1 MTQDALSPEVQ
12 RLVDAFAEAGFP
24 RMPAAVLVATLTSG
38 TGRATSDELQSALAV
53 SPAAV
58 SGAVRYLQTVGM
70 MRRHRISAADRRYV
84 YELPEH
90 AWYAASVN
98 NQELYD
104 RLAGVA
110 EQVAATLEDPA
121 ARERV
126 LDMAG
131 FFRFVQRRIP
141 ELLDE
146 WNAMRGTTAAAPG
159 SDERG

>member
-1 MTQDALSPEVQ
+1 MIPEAN
-12 RLVDAFAEAGFP
+12 RLVEAFADAGFP
-24 RMPAAVLVATLTSG
+24 RMPAAALVAVLTSE
-38 TGRATSDELQSALAV
+38 SSALTAAELATELDV

-70 MRRHRISAADRRYV
+70 MRRHRAAGDRRYV

-98 NQELYD
+98 NQALYE
-104 RLAGVA
+104 RLATVA
-110 EQVAATLEDPA
+110 ETTAAELTSEA

-141 ELLDE
+141 QLLDE
-146 WNAMRGTTAAAPG
+146 WNAQRG
-159 SDERG
+159 R

>member
-1 MTQDALSPEVQ
+1 MTPEAN
-12 RLVDAFAEAGFP
+12 RLVEAFADAGFP
-24 RMPAAVLVATLTSG
+24 RMPAAALVAVLTSE
-38 TGRATSDELQSALAV
+38 TSALTAAELATALDV

-70 MRRHRISAADRRYV
+70 MTRQRVAGDRRYV

-98 NQELYD
+98 NQALYE
-104 RLAGVA
+104 RLASVA
-110 EQVAATLEDPA
+110 ETTAASLDVEA

-141 ELLDE
+141 DLLDE
-146 WNAMRGTTAAAPG
+146 WNAQR
-159 SDERG
+159 S

>member
-1 MTQDALSPEVQ
+1 MTPESN
-12 RLVDAFAEAGFP
+12 RLVEAFADAGFP
-24 RMPAAVLVATLTSG
+24 RMPAAALVAVLTSE
-38 TGRATSDELQSALAV
+38 SSALTAAELATELDV

-70 MRRHRISAADRRYV
+70 MTRQRAAGDRRYV

-98 NQELYD
+98 NQALYE
-104 RLAGVA
+104 RLASVA
-110 EQVAATLEDPA
+110 ETTADSLDVPA

-141 ELLDE
+141 DLLEE
-146 WNAMRGTTAAAPG
+146 WNAQRP
-159 SDERG
+159 

>member
-1 MTQDALSPEVQ
+1 VTPEAN
-12 RLVDAFAEAGFP
+12 RLVEAFADAGFP
-24 RMPAAVLVATLTSG
+24 RMPAAALVAVLTS
-38 TGRATSDELQSALAV
+38 ASSALTAAELAAALDV

-70 MRRHRISAADRRYV
+70 MTRHRVAGDRRYV

-98 NQELYD
+98 NQALYE
-104 RLAGVA
+104 RLASVA
-110 EQVAATLEDPA
+110 ENTAASLDVPA

-141 ELLDE
+141 DLLDE
-146 WNAMRGTTAAAPG
+146 WNAGR
-159 SDERG
+159 S

>member
-1 MTQDALSPEVQ
+1 VTPEVN
-12 RLVDAFAEAGFP
+12 RLVEAFADAGFP
-24 RMPAAVLVATLTSG
+24 RMPAAALVAVLTSP
-38 TGRATSDELQSALAV
+38 TSAMTAEELASTLEV

-70 MRRHRISAADRRYV
+70 MTRHRSAGDRRYR

-90 AWYAASVN
+90 AWYSGSVN
-98 NQELYD
+98 NQALYD
-104 RLAGVA
+104 RLATVA
-110 EQVAATLEDPA
+110 EAAAQTLDEPA
-121 ARERV
+121 ARDRV

-146 WNAMRGTTAAAPG
+146 WNAQRDDA
-159 SDERG
+159 

>member
-1 MTQDALSPEVQ
+1 MTPEAN
-12 RLVDAFAEAGFP
+12 RLVEAFADAGFP
-24 RMPAAVLVATLTSG
+24 RMPAAALVAVLTSE
-38 TGRATSDELQSALAV
+38 SSALTAAELATALDV

-70 MRRHRISAADRRYV
+70 MTRQRVAGDRRYV

-98 NQELYD
+98 NQALYE
-104 RLAGVA
+104 RLASVA
-110 EQVAATLEDPA
+110 ETTAASLDVPA

-141 ELLDE
+141 DLLDE
-146 WNAMRGTTAAAPG
+146 WNAQR
-159 SDERG
+159 R

>member
-1 MTQDALSPEVQ
+1 MTPEAN
-12 RLVDAFAEAGFP
+12 RLVEAFADAGFP
-24 RMPAAVLVATLTSG
+24 RMPAAALVAVLTSE
-38 TGRATSDELQSALAV
+38 SSALTAAELATELEV

-70 MRRHRISAADRRYV
+70 MTRQRVAGDRRYV

-98 NQELYD
+98 NQALYE
-104 RLAGVA
+104 RLASVA
-110 EQVAATLEDPA
+110 ETTAASLDVPA

-141 ELLDE
+141 DLLNE
-146 WNAMRGTTAAAPG
+146 WNAQR
-159 SDERG
+159 S

>member
-1 MTQDALSPEVQ
+1 MTPEAN
-12 RLVDAFAEAGFP
+12 RLVEAFADAGFP
-24 RMPAAVLVATLTSG
+24 RMPAAALVAVLTSE
-38 TGRATSDELQSALAV
+38 SSALTAAELATELDV

-70 MRRHRISAADRRYV
+70 MTRQRVAGDRRYL

-98 NQELYD
+98 NQALYE
-104 RLAGVA
+104 RLASVA
-110 EQVAATLEDPA
+110 ETTAAALDVPA

-141 ELLDE
+141 DLLDE
-146 WNAMRGTTAAAPG
+146 WNAQRP
-159 SDERG
+159 

>member
-1 MTQDALSPEVQ
+1 MTPEAN
-12 RLVDAFAEAGFP
+12 RLVEAFADAGFP
-24 RMPAAVLVATLTSG
+24 RMPAAALVAVLTSE
-38 TGRATSDELQSALAV
+38 SSALTAAELATELEV

-70 MRRHRISAADRRYV
+70 MTRRRAAGDRRYV

-98 NQELYD
+98 NQALYE
-104 RLAGVA
+104 RLASVA
-110 EQVAATLEDPA
+110 ETAAASLDVPA

-141 ELLDE
+141 DLLDE
-146 WNAMRGTTAAAPG
+146 WNAQR
-159 SDERG
+159 S

>member
-1 MTQDALSPEVQ
+1 MMPEAN
-12 RLVDAFAEAGFP
+12 RLVEAFADAGFP
-24 RMPAAVLVATLTSG
+24 RMPAAALVAVLTSE
-38 TGRATSDELQSALAV
+38 SSALTAAELATELEV

-70 MRRHRISAADRRYV
+70 MTRQRVAGDRRYV

-98 NQELYD
+98 NQALYE
-104 RLAGVA
+104 RLASVA
-110 EQVAATLEDPA
+110 ETTAASLDVPA

-141 ELLDE
+141 DLLDE
-146 WNAMRGTTAAAPG
+146 WNAQR
-159 SDERG
+159 S

>member
-1 MTQDALSPEVQ
+1 MTPEAN
-12 RLVDAFAEAGFP
+12 RLVQAFADAGFP
-24 RMPAAVLVATLTSG
+24 RMPAAALVAVLTSE
-38 TGRATSDELQSALAV
+38 SSALTAAELAAELDV

-70 MRRHRISAADRRYV
+70 MTRHRAAGDRRYV

-98 NQELYD
+98 NQALYE
-104 RLAGVA
+104 RLASVA
-110 EQVAATLEDPA
+110 ETTAASLDVPA
-121 ARERV
+121 ARDRV

-141 ELLDE
+141 DLLDE
-146 WNAMRGTTAAAPG
+146 WNAQR
-159 SDERG
+159 S

>member
-1 MTQDALSPEVQ
+1 MTPEAN
-12 RLVDAFAEAGFP
+12 RLVEAFADAGFP
-24 RMPAAVLVATLTSG
+24 RMPAAALVAVLTSE
-38 TGRATSDELQSALAV
+38 SSALTAAELATELEV

-70 MRRHRISAADRRYV
+70 MTRQRVAGDRRYV

-98 NQELYD
+98 NQALYE
-104 RLAGVA
+104 RLASVA
-110 EQVAATLEDPA
+110 ETTAASLDVPA

-141 ELLDE
+141 DLLDE
-146 WNAMRGTTAAAPG
+146 WNAQR
-159 SDERG
+159 S

>member
-1 MTQDALSPEVQ
+1 MTPAANL
-12 RLVDAFAEAGFP
+12 LVEAFADAGFP
-24 RMPAAVLVATLTSG
+24 RMPAAALVAVLTSR
-38 TGRATSDELQSALAV
+38 TSALTAAEIASDLDV

-70 MRRHRISAADRRYV
+70 MVRHRAAGDRRYV

-98 NQELYD
+98 NQALYE
-104 RLAGVA
+104 RLASIA
-110 EQVAATLEDPA
+110 ETTAASLEEPA
-121 ARERV
+121 ARDRV

-141 ELLDE
+141 DLLAE
-146 WNAMRGTTAAAPG
+146 WNAQR
-159 SDERG
+159 D